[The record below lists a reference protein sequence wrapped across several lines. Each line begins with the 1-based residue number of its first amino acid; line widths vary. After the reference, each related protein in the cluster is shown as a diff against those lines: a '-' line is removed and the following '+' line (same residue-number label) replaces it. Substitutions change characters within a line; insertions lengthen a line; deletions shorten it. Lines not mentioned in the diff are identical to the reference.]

1 MKDRLRYYLSLQRDG
16 ALRAGTRPFRQHYR
30 DQWTGFTARRAR
42 RRSSSTFI
50 GVTGSSAKTTTTCLL
65 GHILEGHGNVYTQ
78 AKRNIIRHVRETA
91 KAGKPSVDFVVSEVG
106 VAQLGDMQP
115 MADLLQP
122 DVAIVTFI
130 GLDHKSAFRNREAI
144 AAEKG
149 ALVEAIRPGG
159 LAVLNA
165 DDELVMSMADRT
177 EARVVTFGRN
187 RDADYRVVSASSSYP
202 GPLTVYIVWLGG
214 EIRIRSRLLG
224 EHFWLSIV
232 AAVAAAKEL
241 GVPVETI
248 RERCASFQ
256 PVQNRCT
263 PFATEDG
270 PVFILDTAKAPWE
283 NLPLAMR
290 VVETAV
296 APRKRIVIGQISDY
310 AGNPRAKYRDAYR
323 AARAVSDQV
332 IFVGENAHRSKA
344 SQEDREAGRFIASR
358 TAREVH
364 QHIKNTAVA
373 GEMILLKGSR
383 NLHLERVALAWK
395 HDVRCWVD
403 RCGLLRDCV
412 DCGLYET
419 PFEEHE
425 PILQERAAM
434 ARRRRWKKRLG
445 RLVPLIGDRG

>member
-1 MKDRLRYYLSLQRDG
+1 
-16 ALRAGTRPFRQHYR
+16 
-30 DQWTGFTARRAR
+30 
-42 RRSSSTFI
+42 
-50 GVTGSSAKTTTTCLL
+50 
-65 GHILEGHGNVYTQ
+65 
-78 AKRNIIRHVRETA
+78 
-91 KAGKPSVDFVVSEVG
+91 
-106 VAQLGDMQP
+106 
-115 MADLLQP
+115 
-122 DVAIVTFI
+122 
-130 GLDHKSAFRNREAI
+130 
-144 AAEKG
+144 
-149 ALVEAIRPGG
+149 
-159 LAVLNA
+159 
-165 DDELVMSMADRT
+165 
-177 EARVVTFGRN
+177 
-187 RDADYRVVSASSSYP
+187 
-202 GPLTVYIVWLGG
+202 
-214 EIRIRSRLLG
+214 
-224 EHFWLSIV
+224 
-232 AAVAAAKEL
+232 
-241 GVPVETI
+241 
-248 RERCASFQ
+248 
-256 PVQNRCT
+256 
-263 PFATEDG
+263 
-270 PVFILDTAKAPWE
+270 VFILDTAKAPWE

-403 RCGLLRDCV
+403 QCGLLRDCV

-425 PILQERAAM
+425 PILQERAAR
-434 ARRRRWKKRLG
+434 ARRRRWKNRLA
-445 RLVPLIGDRG
+445 RRG